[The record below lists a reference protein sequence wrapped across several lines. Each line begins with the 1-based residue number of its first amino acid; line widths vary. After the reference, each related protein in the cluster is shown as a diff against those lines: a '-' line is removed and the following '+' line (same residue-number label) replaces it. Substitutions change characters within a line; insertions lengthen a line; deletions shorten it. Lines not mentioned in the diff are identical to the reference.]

1 MRHVFSEAMRSPR
14 GFDCFDMSSLGAAG
28 MRSADLLWTG
38 LNTEKNAMGLKHGN
52 EPQYTLWTHTENEKV
67 LHRRLHHM
75 KVQDRNGRLHNLE
88 GDKLPEA
95 IHTFCGQAYKGAHLA
110 TILLRPETVRV
121 PKAAPPDTASWPN
134 LRDVAN
140 LIVGFLG
147 ITMLRLIIALIDA
160 L

>member
-1 MRHVFSEAMRSPR
+1 
-14 GFDCFDMSSLGAAG
+14 
-28 MRSADLLWTG
+28 
-38 LNTEKNAMGLKHGN
+38 MGLQHGK
-52 EPQYTLWTHTENEKV
+52 EPQYTSWTHTENGKV
-67 LHRRLHHM
+67 MHRRLHRM

-95 IHTFCGQAYKGAHLA
+95 IHTFAGQAYKGAHLA

-121 PKAAPPDTASWPN
+121 PKAAPQETASWPN

-140 LIVGFLG
+140 FFVGFMC
-147 ITMLRLIIALIDA
+147 ITMLRVIVALIEA